1 MRVTPDALLDSSQPQ
16 GIRSTQTA
24 ATLLYSSFRMP
35 LSDFKCLQSGQN
47 VVWTLYY
54 DQTEQTFL
62 RDQASMRLATER
74 LLWEYGRPEMYGT
87 VVWCKTES
95 GIQTVK
101 DILSKE
107 VLEFESC
114 SKLRIAK
121 ELCVFDGV
129 SLHSHTGQVWT
140 LEDVESCIG
149 YLEKNSSPQAVL
161 KLLGKKRRQTTSAWR
176 QFSARILKND
186 LVTRLERQAMRRGA
200 THRALDTLAVL
211 TASYVEPS
219 GQPRLFYQKSEVC
232 G

>member
-1 MRVTPDALLDSSQPQ
+1 MFHATSWTSQKKRVIFFFSSQ

-74 LLWEYGRPEMYGT
+74 LPWEYGRPEMYGT

-101 DILSKE
+101 DILSK
-107 VLEFESC
+107 
-114 SKLRIAK
+114 
-121 ELCVFDGV
+121 
-129 SLHSHTGQVWT
+129 
-140 LEDVESCIG
+140 
-149 YLEKNSSPQAVL
+149 AVL

-176 QFSARILKND
+176 QC
-186 LVTRLERQAMRRGA
+186 VCC
-200 THRALDTLAVL
+200 L
-211 TASYVEPS
+211 TCLWLCNPDCISV
-219 GQPRLFYQKSEVC
+219 VVD
-232 G
+232 

>member
-1 MRVTPDALLDSSQPQ
+1 
-16 GIRSTQTA
+16 
-24 ATLLYSSFRMP
+24 MP

-74 LLWEYGRPEMYGT
+74 LPWEYGRPEMYGT
-87 VVWCKTES
+87 VLWCKTES
-95 GIQTVK
+95 GIQTVN

-149 YLEKNSSPQAVL
+149 YLEKNSSPEAVL

-176 QFSARILKND
+176 QC
-186 LVTRLERQAMRRGA
+186 VCC
-200 THRALDTLAVL
+200 L
-211 TASYVEPS
+211 TCLWLCNPDCISV
-219 GQPRLFYQKSEVC
+219 VVD
-232 G
+232 